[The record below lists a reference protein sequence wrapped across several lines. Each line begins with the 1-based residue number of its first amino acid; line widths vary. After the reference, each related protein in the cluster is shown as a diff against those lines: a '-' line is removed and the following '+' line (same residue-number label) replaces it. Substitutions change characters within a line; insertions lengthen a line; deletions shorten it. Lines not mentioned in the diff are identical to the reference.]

1 MKYLTY
7 LLVFI
12 SCFLCSCSTKDDI
25 VEVNDLDNLTSKY
38 FTLNEESLNG
48 WDFGVSDGEYCITTK
63 NDDNGGTTVCA
74 IDTKSG
80 NDYSFW
86 VDFDNNGD
94 VIGFATPTT
103 YYSVK
108 EEGNEYLFYSY
119 KDGELSFF
127 SVKKSN
133 EQKMQSKSL
142 TRATWAGNIIESIVE
157 GTYNVFDAGRNTSN
171 LGTDLHEGRW
181 GDFFKDLGNLIGN
194 NIIDKLQ
201 NGGLLGVLVNEQINF
216 LQNQLNQHN
225 SEQLYG
231 NAQIK
236 ITSIDKQFDESYSVN
251 AEVTGLSSI
260 QTLLAVV
267 SETSYQEV
275 TNHVYAGV
283 VCRKSYS
290 AFINY
295 YTQKAKEVEVTGGGS
310 EMYIA
315 FKLPKLE
322 KGTYYVKPYLR
333 SSINDII
340 KNAGF
345 SYINYGQEKE
355 IHIIGGKI
363 NKIEQIDA
371 NCTGGGNATIVL
383 YADAEVDSNEGLEDW
398 GVYYEKDGQYHRFSA
413 SWATSKVREDVRME
427 INLSRSEFDYVDYDY
442 FTASK
447 EMSFGIFKKYKNS
460 QGVYDYGYYEYGDKM
475 SYTLTYDKKPSFELL
490 GATVTD
496 VGPYDGGED
505 IWDRYCNYEY
515 SIALN
520 GCLFINSLINNS
532 GANWHSA
539 FGYTLVE
546 GPEDNFR
553 NTISNSYLYFAK
565 GTKVGEIKFAAVL
578 GNGVYYEFPGTLYC
592 DNGTVYTGGSASRAK
607 VMQKTTDSVKL
618 FTPKHI
624 ERN

>member
-1 MKYLTY
+1 MKYLSY
-7 LLVFI
+7 LLFFL
-12 SCFLCSCSTKDDI
+12 SCFLYSCNTKDDI
-25 VEVNDLDNLTSKY
+25 FEVNDLDNLTSKY

-80 NDYSFW
+80 TDYSFW

-119 KDGELSFF
+119 KNGELSFF

-142 TRATWAGNIIESIVE
+142 TRATRAGNIIEGIVE
-157 GTYNVFDAGRNTSN
+157 GTYNVFDAGRNSTN

-181 GDFFKDLGNLIGN
+181 GDFLKDLGNLIGN
-194 NIIDKLQ
+194 NILDKLQ
-201 NGGLLGVLVNEQINF
+201 NGGLLGILVNEQINF

-236 ITSIDKQFDESYSVN
+236 ITSIDKQYDESYSVN

-260 QTLLAVV
+260 QTTLAVV

-290 AFINY
+290 AFVNY
-295 YTQKAKEVEVTGGGS
+295 YTKKAKEVEVTGGGA
-310 EMYIA
+310 EMYIS
-315 FKLPKLE
+315 FQLPKLD

-355 IHIIGGKI
+355 IHVIGGKI

-371 NCTGGGNATIVL
+371 NCTGDGNASIVL
-383 YADAEVDSNEGLEDW
+383 YADAEVDSNDGLEDW

-460 QGVYDYGYYEYGDKM
+460 QGVYDYGYYEYGDKT
-475 SYTLTYDKKPSFELL
+475 SFTLTYDKKPTFNLSN
-490 GATVTD
+490 TMVTSI
-496 VGPYDGGED
+496 GPYEGQS
-505 IWDRYCNYEY
+505 DRYDRTCYFQFDY
-515 SIALN
+515 SVN
-520 GCLFINSLINNS
+520 GSLFINSIVESSGINWS
-532 GANWHSA
+532 SD
-539 FGYTLVE
+539 FTYTLVN
-546 GPEDNFR
+546 GCPDDYST
-553 NTISNSYLYFAK
+553 TISTSYGYNSK
-565 GTKVGEIKFAAVL
+565 GTLVGEIHFAAVL
-578 GNGVYYEFPGTLYC
+578 GNGVYYEFPQILYC
-592 DNGTVYTGGSASRAK
+592 DNGTVYSGGATRAK
-607 VMQKTTDSVKL
+607 TVNQMQAPLVQLHPIFIK
-618 FTPKHI
+618 
-624 ERN
+624 